1 MESLYLLCY
10 VSRISV
16 IQQISL
22 HISSYKSL
30 EGLVNVQGVRETF
43 FFSTKMLPMS
53 NRVIRS
59 CFVSSCAS
67 EAI

>member
-10 VSRISV
+10 VSRILV

-22 HISSYKSL
+22 HIRRGACQCSGCK
-30 EGLVNVQGVRETF
+30 GNF